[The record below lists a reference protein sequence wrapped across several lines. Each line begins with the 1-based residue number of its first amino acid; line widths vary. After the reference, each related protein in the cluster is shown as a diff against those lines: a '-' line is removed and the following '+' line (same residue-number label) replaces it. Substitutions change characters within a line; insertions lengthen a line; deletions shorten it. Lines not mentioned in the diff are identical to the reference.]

1 MITLITI
8 LGAGCFGAMVIN
20 FEPYQKL
27 LQRFNLQD
35 TKPFS
40 CTLCMTFWLT
50 IGYWIAVTNSVSA
63 IFLASGSAVV
73 AEFVDR
79 KLNNIL

>member
-8 LGAGCFGAMVIN
+8 FGAGSFGAMVMN

-27 LQRFNLQD
+27 LERLNLQD

-50 IGYWIAVTNSVSA
+50 IGYWLATTESVAS
-63 IFLASGSAVV
+63 IFLSAASAVV
-73 AEFVDR
+73 AEFIDR
-79 KLNNIL
+79 KLNQF

>member
-8 LGAGCFGAMVIN
+8 LGAGSFGAMLMN

-27 LQRFNLQD
+27 LNRFNLQD

-50 IGYWIAVTNSVSA
+50 IGYWVATTESVAS
-63 IFLASGSAVV
+63 IFLAAASSVT
-73 AEFVDR
+73 AEFIDR
-79 KLNNIL
+79 KLNNY

>member
-8 LGAGCFGAMVIN
+8 FGAGSFGAMLMN

-27 LQRFNLQD
+27 LTRWQLED

-50 IGYWIAVTNSVSA
+50 VGYWIATTESVAS
-63 IFLASGSAVV
+63 IFLAAASAVV
-73 AEFVDR
+73 AEFIDR
-79 KLNNIL
+79 KLNQF

>member
-8 LGAGCFGAMVIN
+8 FGAGAFGAMVMN

-27 LQRFNLQD
+27 LNRWDLQD

-50 IGYWIAVTNSVSA
+50 VGYWIATTESVAS
-63 IFLASGSAVV
+63 IFLAAASAVV
-73 AEFVDR
+73 AEFIDR
-79 KLNNIL
+79 KLNQF